1 VGALHQAAHPPV
13 MNLRNVNPYVASALG
28 DWAKASAPVPTV
40 ARVLGPMPDCSPAR
54 AAGTSSFGMSG
65 TNAYGIAALADDS
78 GSTAPSA
85 DLIWHRT
92 R

>member
-1 VGALHQAAHPPV
+1 MQQAAHPPV
-13 MNLRNVNPYVASALG
+13 MSLRDMNPYVASALG

-40 ARVLGPMPDCSPAR
+40 ARVLAPMPDCSPAR

-65 TNAYGIAALADDS
+65 TNAYGVAALADS
-78 GSTAPSA
+78 AGSTAPSA